1 MIAILEYCFILWLIR
16 FKPESSENSK
26 GIMSRY
32 FKNSVIYPSE
42 GRKES
47 NRPEKQRYT
56 TPTGIQLDSN
66 LELEMMQ
73 KAGRID
79 KRVLI
84 SMPFIFIVVFVVY
97 FLDGFYG

>member
-16 FKPESSENSK
+16 FKPENSENPKGMLSK
-26 GIMSRY
+26 Y

-47 NRPEKQRYT
+47 KGLEKQRYT
-56 TPTGIQLDSN
+56 TPTGIRLDSD
-66 LELEMMQ
+66 LELEMIQ
-73 KAGRID
+73 KAQKID

-84 SMPFIFIVVFVVY
+84 SMPIIFVFVFIVY

>member
-16 FKPESSENSK
+16 FKPENPENSNGMLSK
-26 GIMSRY
+26 Y
-32 FKNSVIYPSE
+32 FKNSVIHPTE

-47 NRPEKQRYT
+47 KGLEKQRYT
-56 TPTGIQLDSN
+56 TPTGIRLDSD
-66 LELEMMQ
+66 LELEMVQ
-73 KAGRID
+73 KAQKID

-84 SMPFIFIVVFVVY
+84 SMPIIFVFVFMVY

>member
-16 FKPESSENSK
+16 FKPENPENSNGMLSK
-26 GIMSRY
+26 Y
-32 FKNSVIYPSE
+32 FKNSVIHPTD

-47 NRPEKQRYT
+47 KGLEKQRYT
-56 TPTGIQLDSN
+56 TPTGIRLDSD
-66 LELEMMQ
+66 LELEMIQ
-73 KAGRID
+73 KAQKID

-84 SMPFIFIVVFVVY
+84 SMPIIFVFVFIVY